1 MENKNSLEIRKYI
14 TLMESI
20 DKNIDLFLI
29 ESEQINEQGTAL
41 FRDVLPTL
49 GNILKQE
56 KGLFSTLKQSLPNVM
71 KRFNTV
77 DDLIAAAGKEGGITA
92 NEGLQILKQVGRNS
106 PEIASKLKTYI
117 KDSPKLAEIAKEIY
131 PKGISMRPVSA
142 AKEAAAIK
150 GLQQYGYTAQEAK
163 QVLQGAYKSS
173 GGVST
178 RAVQRAAGTAVKG
191 GTKNP
196 ALAQITPKAAQNAA
210 TQVPKATADTIK
222 KASRLQ
228 TLANGIKRYTI
239 DNKWFWIAGG
249 AGAIWWLLSRGDESA
264 EVVDEKGFPFPPV
277 NFGTCFADNV
287 QSGVAKPVT
296 TTSGQRYLLI
306 KQTGNE
312 IYDKVGGL
320 KFYSNNRVFTFDNS
334 KKGTWSCS
342 GDNVKVIGNTAQ
354 FNFPINE
361 NTILE
366 QETVLGDITVTWD
379 ETQKSDG
386 TIPPKKSTYRDCTVF
401 PYTFGCRSE
410 VIKEVQKCLG
420 MESKYQTGNFGP
432 ITLRNLKSKRGEDT
446 ITKEVYDSIKSACG
460 GSGSESTPVRDDTPI
475 EMMPSLQPQQVSATS
490 SNEPQMT
497 QQSTETPDELYNR
510 LVREKLIRGRNQ
522 NNRLVYKGP
531 DLSDE
536 DTKKLTQSMSEK
548 GFRLSRDNED
558 YRAGDKIIYKRD

>member
-239 DNKWFWIAGG
+239 DKKWFWIAGG
-249 AGAIWWLLSRGDESA
+249 AGALWWLLSRGDESA
-264 EVVDEKGFPFPPV
+264 EVVDEKGVPFPPV
-277 NFGTCFADNV
+277 NFGTCLADKV
-287 QSGVAKPVT
+287 ESGVAKPVA
-296 TTSGQRYLLI
+296 TTSGQQYLLV

-312 IYDKVGGL
+312 TYDNVGGL
-320 KFYSNNRVFTFDNS
+320 KFYSNNRIFTFDNS
-334 KKGTWSCS
+334 KRGTWSCS
-342 GDNVKVIGNTAQ
+342 GKDVK
-354 FNFPINE
+354 INE